1 MVTFSPLRRLGAP
14 LLAAGAFA
22 GASVLASATAT
33 GFQLLPVD
41 QSMFVLLA
49 APIGESGQ
57 KSMLNIWEQVPGRR
71 TCFSVLPGKPALVDL
86 HLRTFNWDGICRR
99 FLDSNSY
106 SVRVGERELGTV
118 YRLTVVRRGGDNL
131 LMAYPTRSSAGPE
144 MLVARTGGHAAGN
157 LNFELEP
164 GWSLRRRSA
173 AGRALGHVYL
183 YRDDFP
189 AGTTAAVGTPAAAGT
204 PAAGSST
211 QPGTPATPTGTTAP
225 GAKPTPLSSTT
236 GVPAS
241 GAAPVPPA
249 PPAVRPGSATPRR

>member
-14 LLAAGAFA
+14 LLAAGAFS
-22 GASVLASATAT
+22 GAALLSAAALPTPALASATAT

-41 QSMFVLLA
+41 QSLFVLLA

-131 LMAYPTRSSAGPE
+131 LMAYPTRSTAGPE

-189 AGTTAAVGTPAAAGT
+189 AGAPAAVSTPA
-204 PAAGSST
+204 
-211 QPGTPATPTGTTAP
+211 GTTAP

-236 GVPAS
+236 GLPAS

-249 PPAVRPGSATPRR
+249 PPAVRPGTTAHRR